1 MQMNIS
7 LRVVSAGAECL
18 QRAVEGRA
26 ASDEEEEDREM
37 REEGQC
43 GLTEVKTHIGR
54 LHGCGKGLASLPT
67 YTTPLC
73 TRLSAAKTDWM

>member
-1 MQMNIS
+1 MNIS
-7 LRVVSAGAECL
+7 LRVVSAGVECL

-43 GLTEVKTHIGR
+43 GLMEVKTHIGR
-54 LHGCGKGLASLPT
+54 LHGCGKGLASFRHT
-67 YTTPLC
+67 QHQC
-73 TRLSAAKTDWM
+73 AHLSPAKTGWM